1 MLNQM
6 VFVSCS
12 DQQAGEPTV
21 GDSMNSR
28 HSRAVRRGSLV
39 VVGLMGVAVSAMA
52 QTTTPDLNTIVK
64 LGTGWGSDVVG
75 VNVNRPIVNPA
86 GCSTPD
92 GYMSESPHLGYKTH
106 YAAPLMAFATG
117 RQVQIT
123 VSNAACVHG
132 RPAIIGVSVH

>member
-1 MLNQM
+1 M
-6 VFVSCS
+6 VDS
-12 DQQAGEPTV
+12 TV
-21 GDSMNSR
+21 SR
-28 HSRAVRRGSLV
+28 HSWTDWLRSV
-39 VVGLMGVAVSAMA
+39 VFFLGLIGLAGAAAA
-52 QTTTPDLNTIVK
+52 QTTTPDLNTIVR

-92 GYMSESPHLGYKTH
+92 GYMSESPHLGHKTH
-106 YAAPLMAFATG
+106 YAALLMAFATG